1 MLPGNLLWDDR
12 YTHDMLLVK
21 HRERYELTYSNMPA
35 NMHEVLSAT
44 AEKSPGKIAIVDEFG
59 QETTFKQ
66 LLDKTDSF
74 ADMLVEKFAVGKG
87 VRVGI
92 LLYNSLEFCVA
103 FYALCKLGAITVP
116 IPTKYKREEIEALME
131 KARLDILIHDNDFD
145 AIVADTLESLE
156 AGAISVPFAQGV
168 YGFEPG
174 KYTTRAGKKR
184 SSSSLRASQ
193 RRNVSVRSGAKSGLA
208 DDCILMFTS
217 GTTSDSKGVVLS
229 NMNLMHSVITYQRL
243 LDLTPDDISIIP
255 MPMYHITGLAALLSL
270 FTLVGGTL
278 HLHKKFDARRVLDEV
293 RSRGI
298 TLIHASPTIFIKML
312 EEKDNCP
319 SLPSLR
325 QLACGSSNMPIK
337 YLRELKT
344 WLPNISFRTI
354 YGLTETSSPASIF
367 PGDAASSPYIGSS
380 GWPIPGLMMKV
391 VDDAGRELPN
401 GQVGE
406 LLIRGTVVMEEY
418 DGRSDGFAEDRWFK
432 SGDLARLTD
441 DGYVYITDRKKD
453 MINRGG
459 EKVWSYEI
467 ENILHD
473 CPDVLEA
480 AVVGMPDDV
489 YGEIVA
495 ALILPRPGSGC
506 TPLGILDQL
515 SGRVAKYKLPSLI
528 HMTDEIPRTPNGK
541 VDKIAIRRFLTT
553 VREAKLE

>member
-1 MLPGNLLWDDR
+1 MLSGNLLWDEK

-21 HRERYELTYSNMPA
+21 HRERYELSYPNLPA

-44 AEKSPGKIAIVDEFG
+44 AAKFPNKIAIIDEFD
-59 QETTFKQ
+59 QETTFEQ
-66 LLDKTDSF
+66 LREKTDLF
-74 ADMLVEKFAVGKG
+74 AAMLAENFGVGKG
-87 VRVGI
+87 MRVGI

-103 FYALCKLGAITVP
+103 FYALCKLGAVTVP
-116 IPTKYKREEIEALME
+116 IPTKFKREEIEALME
-131 KARLDILIHDNDFD
+131 KARLDILIHDNEFD
-145 AIVADTLESLE
+145 AIVEDALTSLG
-156 AGAISVPFAQGV
+156 AGAISIPFAQGV
-168 YGFEPG
+168 YGFAPG
-174 KYTTRAGKKR
+174 AYVGRMGKKR
-184 SSSSLRASQ
+184 RSPSLRASQ
-193 RRNVSVRSGAKSGLA
+193 RRNVHARAAAKGGLA

-217 GTTSDSKGVVLS
+217 GTTSESKGVVLS
-229 NMNLMHSVITYQRL
+229 NMNLMHSIITYHRL
-243 LDLTPDDISIIP
+243 LDLTPDDVSIIP

-278 HLHKKFDARRVLDEV
+278 YLHKKFEARRVLDEV
-293 RSRGI
+293 RARGI
-298 TLIHASPTIFIKML
+298 TLIHASPTIFIKIL
-312 EEKDNCP
+312 AEKDNCP

-354 YGLTETSSPASIF
+354 YGLTETSSPASVF

-380 GWPIPGLMMKV
+380 GWPVPGLMMKV

-406 LLIRGTVVMEEY
+406 LLIRGAVVMEEY
-418 DGRSDGFAEDRWFK
+418 DGRTDGFTEDRWFK

-467 ENILHD
+467 ENLLHD

-495 ALILPRPGSGC
+495 ALIRPRPGSGS
-506 TPLGILDQL
+506 TPQGILDQL

-528 HMTDEIPRTPNGK
+528 HMTDDIPRTPNGK
-541 VDKIAIRRFLTT
+541 VDKIAIRRLLTT
-553 VREAKLE
+553 VRMARSE